1 MNSFVTL
8 LQSTATEVG
17 TTVAPHA
24 AEPILLDLDNTVFVM
39 LGLFLVLLLI
49 LWQFLWKPY
58 LRVHDERV
66 ARVEGARQEA
76 AKLDGEAAERLA
88 RIDQALTEARRNG
101 NAEIAKLR
109 LAAQAQE
116 QKIVADA
123 QAAGRKM
130 LAESKTKLEATVATE
145 KANLKAQTTSLAR
158 EIAEKTLGRRL
169 AS

>member
-1 MNSFVTL
+1 VNSLVTL

-17 TTVAPHA
+17 TTVVPKA
-24 AEPILLDLDNTVFVM
+24 AEPILLDLDSTVFVM
-39 LGLFLVLLLI
+39 LGLFLLLLLI

-76 AKLDGEAAERLA
+76 AKLDSEAVTRLA
-88 RIDQALTEARRNG
+88 GIDSALTEARRSG

-116 QKIVADA
+116 QKIVAEA

-130 LAESKTKLEATVATE
+130 LAESRAKLEATVAAE
-145 KANLKAQTTSLAR
+145 RANLKAHTTSLAR